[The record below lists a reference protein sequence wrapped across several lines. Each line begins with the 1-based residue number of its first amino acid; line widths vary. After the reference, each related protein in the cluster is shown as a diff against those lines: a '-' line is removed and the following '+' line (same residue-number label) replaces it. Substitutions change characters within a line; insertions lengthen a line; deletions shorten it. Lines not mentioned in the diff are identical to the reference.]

1 MTLTNVAERIKQ
13 LRPDR
18 WWRSRLNNRQRFDS
32 PLLARSE
39 ILDLRYRVEQV
50 IDGSEYRHDIEHRT
64 LGDVRSV
71 YRGYGMDY
79 DESRPYFPGDEL
91 RFMNWRATARTGK
104 PHMKVFRE
112 ERKPAVFIVVDRR
125 RNMCFG
131 TRRRLKVTQAVRAA
145 ASIAFDARLRNA
157 PVAGVL
163 LESRLDD
170 GLERGL
176 KSNPASK
183 LTWLA
188 ETCDDAGVFN
198 FIHAANKPCPPSALD
213 NQRHLSDEFIEQSL
227 SYVIKLLTPMLAQGS
242 SVVLISDFHDIDN
255 NSRSSLLE
263 LSMTHHMKAIH
274 IIDPVERKLPAC
286 GSLLLQSNDQ
296 SLTAINSSDDKTN
309 TEYQNAAASYLESK
323 QDLFRSLGIPC
334 HPLMTD
340 DDNIESMIKV

>member
-1 MTLTNVAERIKQ
+1 MTLTNVADRIKQ

-18 WWRSRLNNRQRFDS
+18 WWRSRQKKRQRFDD
-32 PLLARSE
+32 PLLARNE
-39 ILDLRYRVEQV
+39 ILDLRYRVEAV
-50 IDGSEYRHDIEHRT
+50 TGGSEYRHDIEHRT

-112 ERKPAVFIVVDRR
+112 ERKPTVFIVVDRR
-125 RNMCFG
+125 QNMCFG

-145 ASIAFDARLRNA
+145 ATIAFYAHLSHS

-163 LESRLDD
+163 LESKLDN
-170 GLERGL
+170 GLEKGL
-176 KSNPASK
+176 KSNQASR
-183 LTWLA
+183 LTWVT
-188 ETCDDAGVFN
+188 ETGNEAGVFN
-198 FIHAANKPCPPSALD
+198 FIHAANKSCPPPALD
-213 NQRHLSDEFIEQSL
+213 PQGRLSDEFTEQSL

-242 SVVLISDFHDIDN
+242 SVVLISDFHDVDN
-255 NSRSSLLE
+255 NSRSSMLE
-263 LSMTHHMKAIH
+263 LSMTHHLKAIH

-286 GSLLLQSNDQ
+286 GSLLLQSNEQ

-309 TEYQNAAASYLESK
+309 TEYQQAAASYMESK
-323 QDLFRSLGIPC
+323 QELFSSLGIPC

-340 DDNIESMIKV
+340 DDNIESIIRV